1 MAELFR
7 YAAFISYS
15 SKDKDFARRLHRG
28 LERYHIPKSLG
39 AFDLTGAGRKN
50 RVYPVFRDR
59 EELPAGD
66 LGENLEAAL
75 RASAALIV
83 ICSPGAAASP
93 WVQKEIDYFIGLG
106 RGSRI
111 FAIIA
116 PGAPAEINGQDATR
130 ASFPKAFRPEDGGA
144 LELVAADTRKGKDG
158 FRNALLK
165 LVAGLISVNA
175 GALQDRDR
183 RRRNGRRLL
192 AGAASA
198 FLTLSATGAAWASL
212 LPHHTY
218 AEEYTREF
226 GVWREVSPIDAKTA
240 SQREVSLRFVRRG
253 AFGPLLRV
261 ERVNGSGQCASEEA
275 TALRSFTGD
284 AFEFECNVAR
294 ACAVRFTYDGR
305 EIAGE
310 EVLDQFG
317 NPLERIEY
325 SAGGLQAIREEAVIG
340 CSRLG
345 NGIKF
350 VSIER
355 GREGAERGRDL
366 EVRFFSSPGT
376 PAANADYAYGYRYA
390 YDAAGR
396 PVGRSALAAD
406 GAATLTASG
415 WAHEDILRDAD
426 GEREALAYRGTTG
439 EAAET
444 ADGYARETYVR
455 DEAGNIAQA
464 WRFGADGAPR
474 VDARGVHGWKAVYD
488 ETGNRLRHD
497 VFGADGQRTFAAD
510 GVSRTDRDYDA
521 AGYSVAV
528 RYYGPDEAPVARAE
542 DGCHAVLVERDSKG
556 VSVSTSCLGA
566 QGQPVFQKQGYH
578 IRRVKVDE
586 FGNLIQERY
595 FGTSAE
601 PVVRNDGYHRVDYQ
615 WKAAAPDTPVNQR
628 LSAAFF
634 GLENEPV
641 IARDERI
648 HKWTNRFDQNGH
660 VASQIYLGPD
670 GQPAPNRDGMFGLD
684 YVRDSQGKLVQQ
696 IPKGPGGEIIDVAG
710 KHFTIKRDA
719 FGREVERRYLGPDEE
734 PQTFDGYASYTS
746 EYNSFGKASL
756 YRSFDITG
764 VLLPSGLAQEEI
776 HYDAWGRRSATFY
789 RDAAGAL
796 APGPEG
802 APVVEYERDARG
814 HVIQYRYLDNDRRL
828 VAGEEGWSI
837 QMRSVDPFGRIT
849 RVQYFDAGAAP
860 MTLASGLHGWRQTHD
875 DAGNVVEYVSLGA
888 DLEPTVEVGD
898 GNVAIYRYDYDE
910 RRLKTR
916 ESYFGPS
923 GEPAPDEDG
932 RFGLRY
938 EYNARGDR
946 TQQINLGPEGQPA
959 DDDAGVARYEFE
971 LGPRGEILEERL
983 FAADGNPR
991 QTSYFRLVRAF
1002 DRLGNEVEFSLFGVE
1017 GQRVMSAVTGRA
1029 RVRFE
1034 RNSLGKLTAETA
1046 YGLNDEPVDRID
1058 LGWHLRKI
1066 DYSPAGAKLSER
1078 CFRTNGSEVPCA

>member
-15 SKDKDFARRLHRG
+15 SKDTAFARRLHRG

-39 AFDLTGAGRKN
+39 AFDLTGAGKKN

-106 RGSRI
+106 RAARI
-111 FAIIA
+111 FAVIA
-116 PGAPAEINGQDATR
+116 PGAPAEIDGRDATR
-130 ASFPKAFRPEDGGA
+130 ASFPQAFRPEDGGA

-183 RRRNGRRLL
+183 RRRNGRRLM

-198 FLTLSATGAAWASL
+198 LLAFSAAGAAWASL
-212 LPHHTY
+212 IPHHTY

-226 GVWREVSPIDAKTA
+226 GVWREVAPIDARTA

-253 AFGPLLRV
+253 ALGPLLRV

-284 AFEFECNVAR
+284 AFSFECNVAR
-294 ACAVRFTYDGR
+294 ACAVRFTYDGAKV
-305 EIAGE
+305 AGE
-310 EVLDQFG
+310 EVIDQFG

-325 SAGGLQAIREEAVIG
+325 AESGLQAIREEAVIG

-350 VSIER
+350 VSIAR
-355 GREGAERGRDL
+355 GREGAARGRDL
-366 EVRFFSSPGT
+366 EVRFFSSPGA
-376 PAANADYAYGYRYA
+376 PAPNTDYAYGYRYA

-396 PVGRSALAAD
+396 PAGRSALAAD

-415 WAHEDILRDAD
+415 WAHEDIHRDA
-426 GEREALAYRGTTG
+426 GGLRQALAYRGTGG
-439 EAAET
+439 EAVNT

-455 DEAGNIAQA
+455 GEAGNIAQA
-464 WRFGADGAPR
+464 WRFGAGGAPQ
-474 VDARGVHGWKAVYD
+474 VDAEGVHGWKAVYD
-488 ETGNRLRHD
+488 ERGNRLRHD

-510 GVSRTDRDYDA
+510 GVSRTDRVFNDA
-521 AGYSVAV
+521 GFSVAV
-528 RYYGPDEAPVARAE
+528 SYFGPDEAAAANAE
-542 DGCHAVLVERDSKG
+542 GGCHGLLVERGSNG
-556 VSVSTSCLGA
+556 VQVSTRCLGA
-566 QGQPVFQKQGYH
+566 NGQPVFRKQGYH
-578 IRRVKVDE
+578 MRREQVDE
-586 FGNLIQERY
+586 FGNVVGESY
-595 FGTSAE
+595 FGNSEE
-601 PVVRNDGYHRVDYQ
+601 PVVRDEGYHRVVHE
-615 WKAAAPDTPVNQR
+615 WKAPAPATPVNQR
-628 LSAAFF
+628 LSAAYF
-634 GLENEPV
+634 GLDNEPV
-641 IARDERI
+641 IARGPRI
-648 HKWTNRFDQNGH
+648 HKWLNRYDAGGQ
-660 VASQIYLGPD
+660 VASQVYFGPD
-670 GQPAPNRDGMFGLD
+670 GQPSPHRDGHFGLD
-684 YVRDSQGKLVQQ
+684 YFYDSHGKLARQV
-696 IPKGPGGEIIDVAG
+696 PRGPGGEIIDVAG
-710 KHFTIKRDA
+710 KHYTIRRDA
-719 FGREVERRYLGPDEE
+719 LGREVERRYLGPGEE
-734 PQTFDGYASYTS
+734 PETFEGYASYTS
-746 EYNSFGKASL
+746 EYNEFGKVSL

-764 VLLPSGLAQEEI
+764 LPLPSGLAQEEI

-802 APVVEYERDARG
+802 APIEEYERDARG
-814 HVIQYRYLDNDRRL
+814 HVIQYRYLGSDRRL

-837 QMRSVDPFGRIT
+837 QRRSVDPFGRVT

-860 MTLASGLHGWRQTHD
+860 MALASGLHGWRQTYD
-875 DAGNVVEYVSLGA
+875 EAGNVVEYVSLGT
-888 DLEPTVEVGD
+888 DLEAVVEAGD
-898 GNVAIYRYDYDE
+898 GNVAIYRYAYDE
-910 RRLKTR
+910 RGLMTR

-923 GEPAPDEDG
+923 GEPAADEDG
-932 RFGLRY
+932 RFGLRN

-946 TQQINLGPEGQPA
+946 TAQINLGPDGNPFEDTG
-959 DDDAGVARYEFE
+959 GVARYEFE
-971 LGPRGEILEERL
+971 PGPRGEILEERL
-983 FAADGNPR
+983 FAADGKPT
-991 QTSYFRLVRAF
+991 QTSYFRLVRSF
-1002 DRLGNEVEFSLFGVE
+1002 DRLGNETEFSLYDTAGNLVTSS
-1017 GQRVMSAVTGRA
+1017 RTGRA
-1029 RVRFE
+1029 RVRFGY
-1034 RNSLGKLTAETA
+1034 NSLGKLISETA
-1046 YGLNDEPVDRID
+1046 YGAAGQPVDRLD
-1058 LGWHLRKI
+1058 LGWHLRKTE
-1066 DYSPAGAKLSER
+1066 YSPAGAKLAER
-1078 CFRTNGSEVPCA
+1078 CFKANGDEAPCA